1 VSLEKH
7 HRGLHRRLSRN
18 RFRHSLGFAL
28 IITLL
33 AGWWLYLAPSQ
44 IGGPLTFAVVQGT
57 SMEPNL
63 KTGDLIA
70 VTRQSEYNEG
80 DIVIYKKYGGAVVH
94 QIIEKRPDGTFITQG
109 LNNEHPDTWLVE
121 KNEILGSM
129 ALRLPGVGDIFL
141 FGAEN
146 PILLG
151 LGVAGI
157 LSISFIRIRRPKQTD
172 QLKKLIATSK
182 AEHPRSTFKP
192 EIVLDLV
199 VLIMLLS
206 VTATVILALRNIPF
220 YPRLALAMVGVVVS
234 AILAY
239 FYGRYVLNGSALIE
253 PHKSLF
259 VLKGRL
265 YKVPGNVH
273 IEGERQS
280 VRSSAELRDLAE
292 AEGLPVIHQ
301 IHTPG
306 VTHDFILIT
315 AKGNFVWSWTP
326 NA

>member
-1 VSLEKH
+1 MALAKH
-7 HRGLHRRLSRN
+7 HHGLHRRLRRSRL
-18 RFRHSLGFAL
+18 RHSVGFAL
-28 IITLL
+28 IFALL

-44 IGGPLTFAVVQGT
+44 IGGPLTFAVVQGS
-57 SMEPNL
+57 SMEPTL

-70 VTRQSEYNEG
+70 ATRTDVYKKG
-80 DIVIYKKYGGAVVH
+80 DIVFYKKYGGAVVH
-94 QIIEKRPDGTFITQG
+94 QIIEERPDGTFITQG
-109 LNNEHPDTWLVE
+109 LNNDHPDSWLVN
-121 KNEILGSM
+121 KSDIMGKLS
-129 ALRLPGVGDIFL
+129 LQLPGVGQLFL
-141 FGAEN
+141 FGANN
-146 PILLG
+146 PAILG
-151 LGVAGI
+151 LMVAGI

-172 QLKKLIATSK
+172 QLKLLISTSK

-206 VTATVILALRNIPF
+206 VTATVVLALRSTPF
-220 YPRLALAMVGVVVS
+220 YPRLATAMLGVVIS
-234 AILAY
+234 ALLAY

-253 PHKSLF
+253 PHRSLF
-259 VLKGRL
+259 VLKGHL
-265 YKVPGNVH
+265 YKVPGNIH
-273 IEGERQS
+273 IDGERMM
-280 VRSSAELRDLAE
+280 VKSSAELRDLAE

-315 AKGNFVWSWTP
+315 QKGNFVWSWTP

>member
-1 VSLEKH
+1 
-7 HRGLHRRLSRN
+7 
-18 RFRHSLGFAL
+18 
-28 IITLL
+28 
-33 AGWWLYLAPSQ
+33 
-44 IGGPLTFAVVQGT
+44 
-57 SMEPNL
+57 MEPTL

-70 VTRQSEYNEG
+70 ATRQSDYEEG
-80 DIVIYKKYGGAVVH
+80 DIVFYKKFGGAVVH
-94 QIIEKRPDGTFITQG
+94 QIVEERPDGTFITQG
-109 LNNEHPDTWLVE
+109 LNNDHPDSWLVN
-121 KNEILGSM
+121 KSDILGTM
-129 ALRLPGVGDIFL
+129 TLRLPGVGQLFL
-141 FGAEN
+141 FGADN

-151 LGVAGI
+151 LGVATI
-157 LSISFIRIRRPKQTD
+157 SSLSFIRLRRPQQTD
-172 QLKKLIATSK
+172 QLKRLIETSK
-182 AEHPRSTFKP
+182 AEHPRSTWKP
-192 EIVLDLV
+192 EIMLDLV

-206 VTATVILALRNIPF
+206 VTATVVLALRSTPF
-220 YPRLALAMVGVVVS
+220 YPRLATAMLGVVIS

-265 YKVPGNVH
+265 YKVPGNIH
-273 IEGERQS
+273 IEGERQL
-280 VRSSAELRDLAE
+280 VDSSAELRDLAE

-315 AKGNFVWSWTP
+315 EKGNFVWSWSP